1 VVASPTYPQELV
13 THKKKEVKAKQVLL
27 ECVKDHLIISMEQQN
42 IEKSNTKNNTFI
54 ERKQCSLASS
64 RGKPPTE
71 QSSITIILK
80 TKISHAS
87 YSYLY

>member
-1 VVASPTYPQELV
+1 MEFDYKFGFLQPVRYQNNVICRNKNIQQIP
-13 THKKKEVKAKQVLL
+13 
-27 ECVKDHLIISMEQQN
+27 MEQQN
-42 IEKSNTKNNTFI
+42 IENRNTNNNTFI

-71 QSSITIILK
+71 QSSITINLK
-80 TKISHAS
+80 TNISHAS